1 MPHFHFYVKEIL
13 THSSMHIHDTNT
25 SIFGNLNDSLRLEGC
40 KFFFVFFVCFCF
52 ACFCLFLLVD
62 LLQYMYVVMLT

>member
-1 MPHFHFYVKEIL
+1 MPHFHFYVKELL

-40 KFFFVFFVCFCF
+40 KFFFLSFFL
-52 ACFCLFLLVD
+52 FCLFLFVFVGGLAALHVCCC
-62 LLQYMYVVMLT
+62 